1 MGCVICR
8 NQCKMKRRPLVQKS
22 DSRQILEPSGVP
34 SNLGALCDGAGTWTW
49 VPVFEAP
56 MMGGGGV
63 HFYVDLAHLGF
74 TEGSPGETCWSWQ
87 LDPCLPFPGGSSLSP
102 LTAGVCVCV
111 CVSEPASVPLT
122 LGNLG
127 NRGGLAAEKCS
138 PTFAHCKE
146 TLEYVFR
153 ECGYPFP
160 GSSRCSGEGV

>member
-63 HFYVDLAHLGF
+63 HFYGDLAHLGF

-111 CVSEPASVPLT
+111 CVCLRAR
-122 LGNLG
+122 LGATDFG
-127 NRGGLAAEKCS
+127 E
-138 PTFAHCKE
+138 
-146 TLEYVFR
+146 
-153 ECGYPFP
+153 
-160 GSSRCSGEGV
+160 SGESWRTRSREMFSHVCTLQRDIGVCLP